1 MKFSLWCILIAGILP
16 YVSAGIAKSGFKDFD
31 NNNPRAWLAQQTGFR
46 ARANAAQQ
54 NSFEAF
60 PFFAVVVLIAYILQ
74 APANWVNL
82 LAGLFVAARIGF
94 IYCYVTDKAS
104 LRSICWTIGV
114 ICVLGIFVLSVI

>member
-54 NSFEAF
+54 NSFESF

-82 LAGLFVAARIGF
+82 FAGLFVASRIGF
-94 IYCYVTDKAS
+94 IYCYVTDMAS
-104 LRSICWTIGV
+104 LRSICWTVGV

>member
-1 MKFSLWCILIAGILP
+1 MKFSLWCIFIAGILP

-60 PFFAVVVLIAYILQ
+60 PFFAVVVLIAFILQ
-74 APANWVNL
+74 APAIWVNL

-104 LRSICWTIGV
+104 LRSICWTVGV

>member
-1 MKFSLWCILIAGILP
+1 MKFSLWCIFIAGILP
-16 YVSAGIAKSGFKDFD
+16 YISAGIAKSGFKDFD

-60 PFFAVVVLIAYILQ
+60 PFFAVVVLIAYLLQ

-82 LAGLFVAARIGF
+82 LAGLFVAARMGF

-104 LRSICWTIGV
+104 IRSICWTVGV
-114 ICVLGIFVLSVI
+114 ICVIGIFVLSII

>member
-94 IYCYVTDKAS
+94 IYCYVTDKES

>member
-114 ICVLGIFVLSVI
+114 ILSLIHI

>member
-31 NNNPRAWLAQQTGFR
+31 NNNPRAWLAQQTGYR